1 MKSQLHRTIL
11 VSACLLACPMLMVSQ
26 ETAAQKSSMTRTSK
40 SSVPT
45 PPTKASQPMPV
56 DKLAIGR
63 GEVKQLL
70 LLMDTDNDGKVSNQ
84 EFMKF
89 MNAEFERLDTDKNGD
104 LDVKELTKSK
114 VRVSHFASV
123 GK

>member
-1 MKSQLHRTIL
+1 M
-11 VSACLLACPMLMVSQ
+11 
-26 ETAAQKSSMTRTSK
+26 
-40 SSVPT
+40 
-45 PPTKASQPMPV
+45 
-56 DKLAIGR
+56 
-63 GEVKQLL
+63 GEVRQLL
-70 LLMDTDNDGKVSNQ
+70 LLMDTDNDGKVSKQ

>member
-1 MKSQLHRTIL
+1 MKTQLHRTIL

-26 ETAAQKSSMTRTSK
+26 ETAAQKSSATLASK

-56 DKLAIGR
+56 DKPAIGM

-70 LLMDTDNDGKVSNQ
+70 LLMDTDKNGKVSKQ

-89 MNAEFERLDTDKNGD
+89 MNAEFERLDTNKNGN

-114 VRVSHFASV
+114 VRVSHFASG

>member
-1 MKSQLHRTIL
+1 
-11 VSACLLACPMLMVSQ
+11 
-26 ETAAQKSSMTRTSK
+26 
-40 SSVPT
+40 
-45 PPTKASQPMPV
+45 MPV
-56 DKLAIGR
+56 VKPAIGM
-63 GEVKQLL
+63 GEVRQLL
-70 LLMDTDNDGKVSNQ
+70 LLMDTDNDGKVSKQ

>member
-1 MKSQLHRTIL
+1 MKLQLHTTIL
-11 VSACLLACPMLMVSQ
+11 VSACLLACPGLLLSQ
-26 ETAAQKSSMTRTSK
+26 ETVAQKSSVTLASR

-45 PPTKASQPMPV
+45 PPTKASQAMPV
-56 DKLAIGR
+56 DKPAIGM
-63 GEVKQLL
+63 GEVRQLL
-70 LLMDTDNDGKVSNQ
+70 LLMDTDNDGKVSKQ

-89 MNAEFERLDTDKNGD
+89 MNAEFERLDTNKNGD

>member
-1 MKSQLHRTIL
+1 MKTQLHRTL
-11 VSACLLACPMLMVSQ
+11 LASACLLACPMLMVSQ
-26 ETAAQKSSMTRTSK
+26 ETAAQESSVTLASK
-40 SSVPT
+40 SSVPA
-45 PPTKASQPMPV
+45 PPTKSSQPMPV
-56 DKLAIGR
+56 EKLAIGM

-70 LLMDTDNDGKVSNQ
+70 LLMDTDKNGKVSKQ

-89 MNAEFERLDTDKNGD
+89 MNAEFERLDINKNGD

>member
-1 MKSQLHRTIL
+1 
-11 VSACLLACPMLMVSQ
+11 
-26 ETAAQKSSMTRTSK
+26 
-40 SSVPT
+40 
-45 PPTKASQPMPV
+45 
-56 DKLAIGR
+56 
-63 GEVKQLL
+63 
-70 LLMDTDNDGKVSNQ
+70 
-84 EFMKF
+84 MKF

>member
-1 MKSQLHRTIL
+1 
-11 VSACLLACPMLMVSQ
+11 
-26 ETAAQKSSMTRTSK
+26 
-40 SSVPT
+40 
-45 PPTKASQPMPV
+45 MPV

-70 LLMDTDNDGKVSNQ
+70 LLMDTDNDGK
-84 EFMKF
+84 
-89 MNAEFERLDTDKNGD
+89 
-104 LDVKELTKSK
+104 ELANSK

>member
-1 MKSQLHRTIL
+1 
-11 VSACLLACPMLMVSQ
+11 MLMVSQ
-26 ETAAQKSSMTRTSK
+26 ETTAQKSSVTLASR

-45 PPTKASQPMPV
+45 PPTKAFQAMPV
-56 DKLAIGR
+56 DKPAIGM
-63 GEVKQLL
+63 GEVRQLL
-70 LLMDTDNDGKVSNQ
+70 LLMDTDNDGKVSKQ

-114 VRVSHFASV
+114 VRASHFASV

>member
-1 MKSQLHRTIL
+1 MKLQLHTTIL
-11 VSACLLACPMLMVSQ
+11 VSACLLTCPMFMVSQ
-26 ETAAQKSSMTRTSK
+26 ETVAQKSSVTLASR

-56 DKLAIGR
+56 DKPTIGM
-63 GEVKQLL
+63 GEVRQLL
-70 LLMDTDNDGKVSNQ
+70 LLMDTDNDGKVSKQ

-89 MNAEFERLDTDKNGD
+89 MNAEFERLDTNKNGD

-114 VRVSHFASV
+114 VRASHFASV